1 MVQSERLVTRANVH
15 LYWISSSL
23 ADSFGSCWCGSA
35 GGAVGEAEERLE
47 RRALAVGALQ
57 GSGSARP
64 GGCGS
69 ERFWIG
75 GHLGRIGESICIP
88 APSVVGLWLLLLS
101 WMASEPRGNAEP
113 PRTPWEQSHVCCVSS
128 DGLESG
134 IPSVRLDTNTD

>member
-1 MVQSERLVTRANVH
+1 MKPRSG
-15 LYWISSSL
+15 W
-23 ADSFGSCWCGSA
+23 
-35 GGAVGEAEERLE
+35 E

-75 GHLGRIGESICIP
+75 GHLGRIGESVCIP

-113 PRTPWEQSHVCCVSS
+113 P
-128 DGLESG
+128 GLLG
-134 IPSVRLDTNTD
+134 NNPTCAA